1 MSRRILSAA
10 GVSVLLATSLSLPA
24 LSASASV
31 PAAENTSASADRTT
45 PSPRAA
51 TAYGWGQLVNY
62 VTPDGSLAYCIDV
75 QADWPSGATGGGT
88 LVGGIGATAGTR
100 DVGGAELAM
109 LNAGLSQFG
118 QTTDNDTAAAV
129 AAFVYAFTSQNHP
142 GYDGAIHYIG
152 QKAEGHDVA
161 VTASFNSIWA
171 WVGENWAAAA
181 GSKTATTTITMTDNT
196 TGYIDVTVD
205 PAAATGTL
213 TLTGAHET
221 STGATSV
228 AVGNGSRLDI
238 TGDPADGI
246 ADYDIRA
253 DGSWS
258 TPGGYASEAWM
269 YETPGQQRLARGSDS
284 RSPIP
289 FTSAASITASTTF
302 QPIVTSEMQQTLVPV
317 DGTIVDHATCDISPD
332 STSTTWRRDRDGDG
346 VAVIWDVTIYAK
358 LPGEENLPDV
368 PAGRPALGTATASC
382 DGVGDVMEA
391 SFPRLDAADGPIT
404 AVWSLDLDKQS
415 DTTKSVLQGPWH
427 DAFGLPDETTV
438 IPRVTTKAVPSVM
451 EGEQY
456 GDTAHHEDVALYPD
470 TAVQTFAAYRITDG
484 QPVCDATTEYL
495 PESAPI
501 LVNGR
506 TDVPGPT
513 FTATRDM
520 GTGVNWIERTYAD
533 DTKQVL
539 LSEGVC
545 GQEGEQTLFIDRPGQ
560 KLASTG
566 FDGATLA
573 AGAAATMLLGVSPLV
588 VRRVMRR
595 RASLTDSSEGLAG

>member
-1 MSRRILSAA
+1 M
-10 GVSVLLATSLSLPA
+10 
-24 LSASASV
+24 
-31 PAAENTSASADRTT
+31 
-45 PSPRAA
+45 
-51 TAYGWGQLVNY
+51 
-62 VTPDGSLAYCIDV
+62 
-75 QADWPSGATGGGT
+75 
-88 LVGGIGATAGTR
+88 
-100 DVGGAELAM
+100 
-109 LNAGLSQFG
+109 
-118 QTTDNDTAAAV
+118 TAA
-129 AAFVYAFTSQNHP
+129 
-142 GYDGAIHYIG
+142 
-152 QKAEGHDVA
+152 
-161 VTASFNSIWA
+161 FNSIWA

-181 GSKTATTTITMTDNT
+181 GSNTATTAITMTDST
-196 TGYIDVTVD
+196 AGYIDVTVD
-205 PAAATGTL
+205 PAVATGTL

-228 AVGNGSRLDI
+228 AVGNGSRIDI

-269 YETPGQQRLARGSDS
+269 YETPGQQRLARGSEN

-289 FTSAASITASTTF
+289 FTSEASIIASTIF
-302 QPIVTSEMQQTLVPV
+302 QPIVTSEMQQTLVHV
-317 DGTIVDHATCDISPD
+317 GGTIIDHATCDLSPD
-332 STSTTWRRDRDGDG
+332 STSTTWRRNRDGSG
-346 VAVIWDVTIYAK
+346 VEVTWDVAIYAK
-358 LPGEENLPDV
+358 LLGEDSLPDV
-368 PAGRPALGTATASC
+368 PEGRPALGTATATC
-382 DGVGDVMEA
+382 DEVGDIMEA
-391 SFPRLDAADGPIT
+391 SFPRPDTADGPIT

-415 DTTKSVLQGPWH
+415 NTTKSVLQGPWH

-456 GDTAHHEDVALYPD
+456 GDTAHHEDAALYPD
-470 TAVQTFAAYRITDG
+470 TAVQTFTAYRITDG

-545 GQEGEQTLFIDRPGQ
+545 GQEGEQTLFLDRPGQ

-573 AGAAATMLLGVSPLV
+573 AGAAATMLLGASPLV

-595 RASLTDSSEGLAG
+595 RASLADSSEGLAG

>member
-10 GVSVLLATSLSLPA
+10 GASILLATTLSLPA
-24 LSASASV
+24 LSAGASV
-31 PAAENTSASADRTT
+31 PAAEDASAAADSTT
-45 PSPRAA
+45 PSPRAT

-100 DVGGAELAM
+100 DVGGTELAM

-152 QKAEGHDVA
+152 QKADGHDVA
-161 VTASFNSIWA
+161 VTAAFNSIWA

-181 GSKTATTTITMTDNT
+181 GSNTATTTISMTDST
-196 TGYIDVTVD
+196 TGYIDVSVE

-221 STGATSV
+221 STGAISV
-228 AVGNGSRLDI
+228 AVGNGSRIDI

-258 TPGGYASEAWM
+258 APGGYASEAWM
-269 YETPGQQRLARGSDS
+269 YETPGQQRLARGSDN

-302 QPIVTSEMQQTLVPV
+302 QPIVTSEMQQSLVPV
-317 DGTIVDHATCDISPD
+317 GGTIVDHATCDLSAD
-332 STSTTWRRDRDGDG
+332 STSTAWRRNRDGEG
-346 VAVIWDVTIYAK
+346 VEVIWDVAIYAK
-358 LPGEENLPDV
+358 LPGEDSLPEV
-368 PAGRPALGTATASC
+368 PEGRPALGTATASC
-382 DGVGDVMEA
+382 DEVGDVMEA
-391 SFPRLDAADGPIT
+391 SFPRPDEADGPIT

-438 IPRVTTKAVPSVM
+438 VPRVTTKAVRSVM

-470 TAVQTFAAYRITDG
+470 TAVQTFTAYRITDG
-484 QPVCDATTEYL
+484 QPVCDATTEHL

-545 GQEGEQTLFIDRPGQ
+545 GQEGEQTLFIERPGQ
-560 KLASTG
+560 TLASTG
-566 FDGATLA
+566 FDGATPA
-573 AGAAATMLLGVSPLV
+573 AGAAATILLGASPFV
-588 VRRVMRR
+588 VRGVVRR
-595 RASLTDSSEGLAG
+595 RASLTDLSEGLTG